1 MNKKDLVT
9 NKEIKALQ
17 DSVVAKN
24 NSYDNKIKELERDL
38 QTLREQQDATFN
50 AYFNHYKNLV

>member
-1 MNKKDLVT
+1 VT
-9 NKEIKALQ
+9 NKKIKALQ

-38 QTLREQQDATFN
+38 QTLREHPDATFN
-50 AYFNHYKNLV
+50 PFSTTTKNLV